1 LQVPSFVKLSVVA
14 AFYDACG
21 EVKVDNILI
30 GGGVSQKD
38 PFEVVAI
45 KFSPLYARYFHAD
58 ARAEEL

>member
-14 AFYDACG
+14 AFYDARG

-45 KFSPLYARYFHAD
+45 
-58 ARAEEL
+58 